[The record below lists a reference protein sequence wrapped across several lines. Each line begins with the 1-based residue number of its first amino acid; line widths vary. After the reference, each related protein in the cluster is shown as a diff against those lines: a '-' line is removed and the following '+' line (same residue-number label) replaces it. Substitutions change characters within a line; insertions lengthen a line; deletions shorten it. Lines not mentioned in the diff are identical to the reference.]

1 MMTTGYIKTAK
12 PEQYYVLAGEDDFFR
27 GEFIKEL
34 LENFLKKDVDETS
47 IESFDFSDKADAPSV
62 EALIEAANTQP
73 FFSPKKFII
82 AKDFLKL
89 LKDDMD
95 RLKAFLPKVPEFTY
109 MVLTTGEPGKKLS
122 ELGIPAK
129 NFINLSSTAGGD
141 IRMWVNNYLKEQG
154 KTIDPEVLEYVIAES
169 NDESG
174 MVRGEIEKMI
184 LIAGDKKDI
193 DRSDFEKTKG
203 TEKGSNIYELT
214 EAISGRD
221 EKKAF
226 TVLEKIYDDSS
237 PEMIMAFIFNEI
249 KKMYVFSYFLSTGEV
264 NKAFKYS
271 FTKDSGEAVRKAK
284 TFAKAPYVDILAII
298 METDKKIK
306 LSGRAKAKTLLYMM
320 IEKIFLRLE
329 GRKIV

>member
-1 MMTTGYIKTAK
+1 MTTGYIKTAK